1 MAMRPTATLPEAV
14 IDIDSTTTLAD
25 GIRRTV
31 IEQSKRA
38 NVGHIGSAL
47 SIADI
52 LAALYGGVLELPA
65 PHARRDPASHIPPD
79 PAAHIPRDPA
89 SHIPRDPA
97 SHIPRDPAAHI
108 PRDPAAHIPRDPAAH
123 SRRDRVVL
131 SKGHASLALYAA
143 LELTG
148 RLPAG
153 TTGSYCTD
161 GTLLGVHPERDLDG
175 IDFCTGSLGHG
186 LPIAVGAA
194 LAARLEASSRRVF
207 VVMSDAELN
216 EGSVW
221 EAVMFAAHH
230 RLANLVV
237 ILDLNG
243 QQAMGYTKDVLDL
256 AAPAQRWEAFG
267 WEVHELDGHDT
278 SAIRTTIQDLDF
290 AAGAPHLII
299 AHTTFGK
306 GVSFMQSVIDWHY
319 LPMTDEQYDQALSEL
334 RGVAA

>member
-1 MAMRPTATLPEAV
+1 MEAV
-14 IDIDSTTTLAD
+14 IDIESTNTLAE

-52 LAALYGGVLELPA
+52 LAALYGGVLHLPA
-65 PHARRDPASHIPPD
+65 ARPQ
-79 PAAHIPRDPA
+79 
-89 SHIPRDPA
+89 
-97 SHIPRDPAAHI
+97 
-108 PRDPAAHIPRDPAAH
+108 
-123 SRRDRVVL
+123 RDRLVL

-153 TTGSYCTD
+153 TTAGYCTD
-161 GTLLGVHPERDLDG
+161 GTPLGVHPERDLDG
-175 IDFCTGSLGHG
+175 VDFCTGSLGHG

-194 LAARLEASSRRVF
+194 LAARLQASSRRVF
-207 VVMSDAELN
+207 VVLSDAELN

-230 RLANLVV
+230 RLCNLVV

-256 AAPAQRWEAFG
+256 SAPAQRWRAFG
-267 WEVHELDGHDT
+267 WDVHERDGHDPCALQG
-278 SAIRTTIQDLDF
+278 AIHDLDF
-290 AAGAPHLII
+290 ATGAPHLII

-306 GVSFMQSVIDWHY
+306 GVSFMQNVIDWHY
-319 LPMTDEQYDQALSEL
+319 LPMTDQQYDQALSEL
-334 RGVAA
+334 EAVA

>member
-1 MAMRPTATLPEAV
+1 MYDKRGVSSHMVPSGAVWAGDHATRGPAELAPIPTRFIPTRPGDTVIDTKSATLAE
-14 IDIDSTTTLAD
+14 

-52 LAALYGGVLELPA
+52 LAALYGGVLDLPA
-65 PHARRDPASHIPPD
+65 ARAEQ
-79 PAAHIPRDPA
+79 
-89 SHIPRDPA
+89 
-97 SHIPRDPAAHI
+97 
-108 PRDPAAHIPRDPAAH
+108 
-123 SRRDRVVL
+123 DRLVL
-131 SKGHASLALYAA
+131 SKGHAALALYAA

-148 RLPAG
+148 RIPSG
-153 TTGSYCTD
+153 TTGTYCAD

-175 IDFCTGSLGHG
+175 VDFCTGSLGHG

-194 LAARLEASSRRVF
+194 LAARLEGSPRRTF

-221 EAVMFAAHH
+221 EAIMFAAHH
-230 RLANLVV
+230 GLSNLVV

-243 QQAMGYTKDVLDL
+243 QQAMGYTRDVLDL
-256 AAPAQRWEAFG
+256 SAPAQRWRAFG
-267 WEVHELDGHDT
+267 WDAHELDGHDT
-278 SAIRTTIQDLDF
+278 STLEATIRDLDF
-290 AAGAPHLII
+290 ATGAPHVII

-306 GVSFMQSVIDWHY
+306 GVSFMQNVIDWHY
-319 LPMTDEQYDQALSEL
+319 LPMTDEQYTQALSEL
-334 RGVAA
+334 EVAAA

>member
-1 MAMRPTATLPEAV
+1 MT
-14 IDIDSTTTLAD
+14 DIESATLAD
-25 GIRRTV
+25 GIRRIV
-31 IEQSKRA
+31 IEQSRRA

-52 LAALYGGVLELPA
+52 LAALYGGVLNLPA
-65 PHARRDPASHIPPD
+65 DRPQ
-79 PAAHIPRDPA
+79 
-89 SHIPRDPA
+89 
-97 SHIPRDPAAHI
+97 
-108 PRDPAAHIPRDPAAH
+108 
-123 SRRDRVVL
+123 RDRLVL

-148 RLPAG
+148 RVPSG
-153 TTGSYCTD
+153 TTGTYCTD

-175 IDFCTGSLGHG
+175 VDFCTGSLGHG

-194 LAARLEASSRRVF
+194 LAARLESSARRVF

-230 RLANLVV
+230 RLSNLVV

-256 AAPAQRWEAFG
+256 PPVPRWDAFA
-267 WEVHELDGHDT
+267 WDVHEVDGHDT
-278 SAIRTTIQDLDF
+278 SALQTKIRDLDF
-290 AAGAPHLII
+290 ATGAPHVII
-299 AHTTFGK
+299 AHTTFGR
-306 GVSFMQSVIDWHY
+306 GVSFMQNVIDWHY
-319 LPMTDEQYDQALSEL
+319 LPMTDEQYDRALSEL
-334 RGVAA
+334 QAVAA

>member
-1 MAMRPTATLPEAV
+1 M
-14 IDIDSTTTLAD
+14 IDIESTTTLAD
-25 GIRRTV
+25 GIRRIV

-52 LAALYGGVLELPA
+52 LAALYGGVLVLPA
-65 PHARRDPASHIPPD
+65 ARPQ
-79 PAAHIPRDPA
+79 
-89 SHIPRDPA
+89 
-97 SHIPRDPAAHI
+97 
-108 PRDPAAHIPRDPAAH
+108 
-123 SRRDRVVL
+123 RDRLVL

-148 RLPAG
+148 RLPSG
-153 TTGSYCTD
+153 TTGAYCTD

-175 IDFCTGSLGHG
+175 VDFCTGSLGHG
-186 LPIAVGAA
+186 LPIAAGAA

-221 EAVMFAAHH
+221 EAAMFAAHH
-230 RLANLVV
+230 GLCNLVV

-256 AAPAQRWEAFG
+256 GAPARRWDAFG
-267 WEVHELDGHDT
+267 WDAHELDGHDVPALQ
-278 SAIRTTIQDLDF
+278 STIGDLDF
-290 AAGAPHLII
+290 VAGAPHVVI

-306 GVSFMQSVIDWHY
+306 GVSFMRNVIDWHY
-319 LPMTDEQYDQALSEL
+319 LPMTDEQYGQALSEL
-334 RGVAA
+334 QGAVA

>member
-1 MAMRPTATLPEAV
+1 M
-14 IDIDSTTTLAD
+14 IDIASTTTLAD
-25 GIRRTV
+25 GIRRIV

-52 LAALYGGVLELPA
+52 LAALYGGVLELP
-65 PHARRDPASHIPPD
+65 RRTRPQQ
-79 PAAHIPRDPA
+79 
-89 SHIPRDPA
+89 
-97 SHIPRDPAAHI
+97 
-108 PRDPAAHIPRDPAAH
+108 
-123 SRRDRVVL
+123 DRLVL

-148 RLPAG
+148 RVPSG
-153 TTGSYCTD
+153 TTGTYCTD

-175 IDFCTGSLGHG
+175 VDFCTGSLGHG

-221 EAVMFAAHH
+221 EAIMFAAHH
-230 RLANLVV
+230 DLANLVV

-256 AAPAQRWEAFG
+256 SAPAQRWGAFG
-267 WEVHELDGHDT
+267 WDVHELDGHDT
-278 SAIRTTIQDLDF
+278 SALQTTIRDLDF
-290 AAGAPHLII
+290 ATGAPHVII

-306 GVSFMQSVIDWHY
+306 GVSFMQNVIDWHY
-319 LPMTDEQYDQALSEL
+319 LPMTDEQYCQALSEL
-334 RGVAA
+334 EAVAA